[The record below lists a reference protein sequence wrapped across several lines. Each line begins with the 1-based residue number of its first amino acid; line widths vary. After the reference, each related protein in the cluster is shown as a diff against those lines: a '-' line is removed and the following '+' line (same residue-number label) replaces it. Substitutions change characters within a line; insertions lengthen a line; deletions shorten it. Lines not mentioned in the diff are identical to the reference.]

1 MSKTGEVVDGKLV
14 LTETG
19 DTKITTMD
27 KKEVEGKR
35 TETQTKVDHLEL
47 DLATAQTEVTK
58 WDDYLIAMDE

>member
-35 TETQTKVDHLEL
+35 TETQTEVDHLEL

-58 WDDYLIAMDE
+58 WDDYLKDM